1 MKQIH
6 SFISQLCYY
15 AFWPVYLLPSAYP
28 STDDDG
34 GIRWWQMFFCH
45 IKLAWTNFSYTRVF
59 YANIYT
65 ETAEKEVQN
74 AALLLYSSG
83 RKILANCV
91 ISERATN
98 VLLHTSS
105 ARGNGQGG
113 KHRSHFLTSPRATQ
127 ALPVKFDL
135 SIWREGTLP
144 WQYETLYSFYGFIL
158 VRFTKLYAWERR
170 GLFRKNWRR
179 PHAIRK

>member
-1 MKQIH
+1 MH
-6 SFISQLCYY
+6 LTSLSVAIS
-15 AFWPVYLLPSAYP
+15 LPFNW
-28 STDDDG
+28 
-34 GIRWWQMFFCH
+34 RWWRNPMMTNVFLPHKASLNKFFLH
-45 IKLAWTNFSYTRVF
+45 QGFF

-65 ETAEKEVQN
+65 KTAEKEVQN

-105 ARGNGQGG
+105 ARGNSQGG

-144 WQYETLYSFYGFIL
+144 WQYESLYSFYGFIL